1 MAHLVESCLGVN
13 MNKEIKLGYFE
24 LKRKMIELVYKLR
37 TQLNNKEEYLKT
49 KKELNSLKKQNR
61 LAWLEVQWI
70 KK

>member
-1 MAHLVESCLGVN
+1 

-61 LAWLEVQWI
+61 LAWLEVQ
-70 KK
+70 

>member
-1 MAHLVESCLGVN
+1 MGLTMIYRIRKRGN
-13 MNKEIKLGYFE
+13 MKKEKKLGYFE

-61 LAWLEVQWI
+61 LAWLEIQ
-70 KK
+70 

>member
-1 MAHLVESCLGVN
+1 MIYRIRKRGN
-13 MNKEIKLGYFE
+13 MKKEKKLGYFE

-61 LAWLEVQWI
+61 LAWLEIQ
-70 KK
+70 

>member
-1 MAHLVESCLGVN
+1 MKGIN

-61 LAWLEVQWI
+61 LAWLEVQ
-70 KK
+70 

>member
-1 MAHLVESCLGVN
+1 MGFN
-13 MNKEIKLGYFE
+13 MIYRIRKRGNMKKEKKLGYFE

-61 LAWLEVQWI
+61 LAWLEIQ
-70 KK
+70 

>member
-61 LAWLEVQWI
+61 LAWLEVQ
-70 KK
+70 